1 MLVAAGEA
9 ESAAEVAGDAAGEPA
24 GAAAAAGVVAVAAGL
39 WLGLAVVET
48 PCLAQ
53 PGTATARAAQSK
65 SV

>member
-24 GAAAAAGVVAVAAGL
+24 GAAAAGVVAVAAGL